1 MVIESL
7 VVRVATPDD
16 VATVAVLARRTR
28 MLALPFLPVLHTA
41 DEDVAFFYEVVF
53 PRNTVLIAE
62 IGATAVGFIAY
73 GGGWVDHLYVDPLHH
88 GRGIGRLLLERAQRA
103 EDELQLW
110 CFQENPRA
118 LRFYARNGFRVVR
131 ETDGDN
137 EEGRPDVLL
146 SWSRQPFL
154 RANGDA
160 VTA

>member
-1 MVIESL
+1 VIENL
-7 VVRVATPDD
+7 VVRVATSDD

-28 MLALPFLPVLHTA
+28 MLALPFLPVLHTM

-62 IGATAVGFIAY
+62 IHDVAAGFIAY
-73 GGGWVDHLYVDPLHH
+73 GGGWVDHLYVDPEHH
-88 GRGIGRLLLERAQRA
+88 GRGIGRLLLERAQDA

-118 LRFYARNGFRVVR
+118 LRFYSRNRFRVVR
-131 ETDGDN
+131 QTDGDN

-146 SWSRQPFL
+146 SWSRRTL
-154 RANGDA
+154 SAGDRGS